1 MRDSQSLLEQLLG
14 ATTGPIGVDDV
25 HAIIGTGR
33 EEKIGGLVAAIAA
46 RDPRRAIQALNEAL
60 AGGADPGGVLE
71 QVLAALR
78 DGLVASV
85 GCGPESLIE
94 GEALGV
100 DLAAIGRQVGT
111 ETILAMLQ
119 IIDQALARMRTSGHA
134 AVLAEMA
141 IIRLAKLEDLESL
154 TALVHGLADEKQAPA
169 AEAAPRR
176 PEPASREKKTTELT
190 AAAPAATPERAALP
204 TGAAPA
210 QPVAPIVAAST
221 DPLAIW
227 LRGCET
233 VGGLAADFAA
243 TAARARWNDDVLE
256 VTMPAEATTAASFLR
271 RPEVAAGIARVLAE
285 MVGRPLRHTIV
296 IEKSAPVHAADGPA
310 DTAPAAPRER
320 PRSVASQS
328 ALVREAMDHP
338 FVAKA
343 RTLFDAAIRKVEPPR
358 ADVAVPAAVV
368 EGAAQDSAAVD
379 TEGGD
384 TDG

>member
-1 MRDSQSLLEQLLG
+1 
-14 ATTGPIGVDDV
+14 
-25 HAIIGTGR
+25 
-33 EEKIGGLVAAIAA
+33 
-46 RDPRRAIQALNEAL
+46 
-60 AGGADPGGVLE
+60 
-71 QVLAALR
+71 
-78 DGLVASV
+78 
-85 GCGPESLIE
+85 
-94 GEALGV
+94 
-100 DLAAIGRQVGT
+100 
-111 ETILAMLQ
+111 
-119 IIDQALARMRTSGHA
+119 
-134 AVLAEMA
+134 
-141 IIRLAKLEDLESL
+141 
-154 TALVHGLADEKQAPA
+154 
-169 AEAAPRR
+169 
-176 PEPASREKKTTELT
+176 
-190 AAAPAATPERAALP
+190 
-204 TGAAPA
+204 
-210 QPVAPIVAAST
+210 VAPIVAAST

-233 VGGLAADFAA
+233 VGGLATDFAA

-256 VTMPAEATTAASFLR
+256 VTMPAEATTASSFLR